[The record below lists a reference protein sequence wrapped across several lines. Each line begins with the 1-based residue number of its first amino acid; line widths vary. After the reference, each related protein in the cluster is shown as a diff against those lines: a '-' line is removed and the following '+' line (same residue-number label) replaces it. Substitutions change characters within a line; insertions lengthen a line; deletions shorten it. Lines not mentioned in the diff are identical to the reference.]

1 MPLVIQRSRVTE
13 QLSPETLLVPR
24 TRVKRVLASTVLAQ
38 RGLML
43 PLVHSPLA
51 ITSFTGL
58 CVTRSAR

>member
-1 MPLVIQRSRVTE
+1 MPLVIQRSRLTE
-13 QLSPETLLVPR
+13 RLSPGTLLVPR
-24 TRVKRVLASTVLAQ
+24 ARVKRVLASSVLAQ

-58 CVTRSAR
+58 GITRPTG